1 MYVNENIH
9 MRLVLISQLINYILN
24 KLESEEQINDEIL
37 EALTLEMKQV
47 TNKM

>member
-1 MYVNENIH
+1 MYINENIH

-24 KLESEEQINDEIL
+24 KLESEEQINDEIF